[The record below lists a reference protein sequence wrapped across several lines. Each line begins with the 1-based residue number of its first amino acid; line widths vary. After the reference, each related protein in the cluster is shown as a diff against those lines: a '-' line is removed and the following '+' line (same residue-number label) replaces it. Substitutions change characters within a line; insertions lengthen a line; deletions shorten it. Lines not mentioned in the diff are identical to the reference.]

1 MHISAIE
8 LKFLQGLLADS
19 SDRSPS
25 ASAELFRRERN
36 IGTRIGR
43 KFVYAPEDIARA
55 KSLLIALNLP
65 LFATDQPTDRA
76 GAAVHTG
83 LSEKSGT
90 LNPHANAVAF
100 REFSGRTPATL
111 PGYQVATVDE
121 VRRLTPPDLVVV
133 VENFETFRQLE
144 RYGWVMERLTSAGTT
159 LVLFRGDTIYRI
171 DDARLCMDALNCPV
185 WGFHDFDP
193 AGLHMSMSIR
203 NLSEHLV
210 PPQAALRAAVE
221 AKKRSD
227 LYFSQF
233 DQYARSLTAC
243 SHPQIAALWVL
254 MKSLQKGLPQEWMRD
269 V

>member
-8 LKFLQGLLADS
+8 LKFLQGLLANS

-43 KFVYAPEDIARA
+43 KFIYAPEDVARA
-55 KSLLIALNLP
+55 KSLLVALNLP
-65 LFATDQPTDRA
+65 LTAKDQPTDRA
-76 GAAVHTG
+76 GAAVRPG
-83 LSEKSGT
+83 ISEKSGT
-90 LNPHANAVAF
+90 LDPHANSVAF
-100 REFSGRTPATL
+100 RIFAGRKPVSQ
-111 PGYQVATVDE
+111 PGYQVATVEE
-121 VRRLTPPDLVVV
+121 VGRLTPDLVVV
-133 VENFETFRQLE
+133 VENFETLRQME
-144 RYGWVMERLTSAGTT
+144 RYKWVMERLTSAGTT
-159 LVLFRGDTIYRI
+159 LALFRGDTIYRL
-171 DDARLCMDALNCPV
+171 DDAYRCMDALDCPV

-210 PPQAALRAAVE
+210 PPQAVLHAAVE

-233 DQYARSLTAC
+233 DQYAKTLAAC
-243 SHPQIAALWVL
+243 SHPQIAALWAL

-269 V
+269 L

>member
-19 SDRSPS
+19 SDRSSS

-43 KFVYAPEDIARA
+43 KFVYGPEDVART
-55 KSLLIALNLP
+55 KSLLVALNLP
-65 LFATDQPTDRA
+65 LTAKDQPTDRA
-76 GAAVHTG
+76 GAAVRPG
-83 LSEKSGT
+83 ISEKSGT
-90 LNPHANAVAF
+90 LDPHANAVAF
-100 REFSGRTPATL
+100 RVFVGRTPITQ
-111 PGYQVATVDE
+111 PGYQVATVEE
-121 VRRLTPPDLVVV
+121 VGRLAPDLVVV
-133 VENFETFRQLE
+133 VENFETLRQLE
-144 RYGWVMERLTSAGTT
+144 RYEWVMERLTSAGTT
-159 LVLFRGDTIYRI
+159 LALFRGDTIYRL
-171 DDARLCMDALNCPV
+171 DDANRSMDALDCPV

-210 PPQAALRAAVE
+210 PPQAVLHAAVE

-227 LYFSQF
+227 LYFKQF
-233 DQYARSLTAC
+233 DQYARTLTEC
-243 SHPQIAALWVL
+243 RHPQIAALWAL

-269 V
+269 L